1 MKKNSKKKRIKA
13 SKDFDQIEA
22 AIDQEKKQD
31 VAQFLVCDEVK
42 CIVNGIERKGVVSS
56 TTKENVVVLL
66 GPLEGFT
73 KYQAA
78 KSNHPDGEVL
88 LKKEDCTL
96 VHPFPLEVGKYYL
109 FTPREIQISYLLG
122 IHQVASIC
130 RRDNAFTVVE
140 DVCKVLRP
148 PHIAERMTNK
158 HLLTEYR
165 DIREI
170 NCKQV
175 YEYIET

>member
-22 AIDQEKKQD
+22 SIDQEKKQD

-42 CIVNGIERKGVVSS
+42 CIVNGIKRKGVVSS

-66 GPLEGFT
+66 E
-73 KYQAA
+73 
-78 KSNHPDGEVL
+78 PDGEVL
-88 LKKEDCTL
+88 LKRDDCTL

-122 IHQVASIC
+122 VHQVSSIC

-148 PHIAERMTNK
+148 PHIAERMTDK

>member
-1 MKKNSKKKRIKA
+1 MKKNNNKKHIK
-13 SKDFDQIEA
+13 KD
-22 AIDQEKKQD
+22 KQD
-31 VAQFLVCDEVK
+31 VTQFMVCDEVK

-66 GPLEGFT
+66 EPLEFKT
-73 KYQAA
+73 KYQSA
-78 KSNHPDGEVL
+78 KSGHPNGEVL

-96 VHPFPLEVGKYYL
+96 VHPFPLEVGKHYL
-109 FTPREIQISYLLG
+109 FTPKEIQVFHLVGVYL
-122 IHQVASIC
+122 VNSIC

-140 DVCKVLRP
+140 DDYRDLRP
-148 PHIAERMTNK
+148 PVISERKPYK

-170 NCKQV
+170 NSKQV
-175 YEYIET
+175 YEYIDKTTP